1 MVFVVCGNIASL
13 AIQKNS
19 RYYNLVDRFIV
30 VYNVRQIRS
39 IVVLKISY
47 FRNFNVLLWDFV
59 NLFIGISNA
68 AISNLFF
75 YSRVIILDT

>member
-19 RYYNLVDRFIV
+19 RYYNVVGRFIV

-75 YSRVIILDT
+75 TVASLY